1 MLLII
6 LVAVIIIGAIIAN
19 YKKIKAIVSS
29 VEAKAE
35 QVSEQVSETVSPVL
49 QDVEKVIE
57 QAAAIAPKNEA
68 IAKAK
73 IIYRDSVMP
82 LENWEIKNILS
93 TTHSNYCEQEFHLPS
108 LT

>member
-29 VEAKAE
+29 VEAK
-35 QVSEQVSETVSPVL
+35 VEQVSETVSPVL
-49 QDVEKVIE
+49 QDVEKMID
-57 QAAAIAPKNEA
+57 QAAAATPKNEV

-73 IIYRDSVMP
+73 
-82 LENWEIKNILS
+82 
-93 TTHSNYCEQEFHLPS
+93 TTTAQVKQALPKAKAPKKAK
-108 LT
+108 

>member
-29 VEAKAE
+29 AEAK
-35 QVSEQVSETVSPVL
+35 VEQVSETVSPVL
-49 QDVEKVIE
+49 QDVEKMID
-57 QAAAIAPKNEA
+57 QAAAAAPKNEV

-73 IIYRDSVMP
+73 KATAQV
-82 LENWEIKNILS
+82 K
-93 TTHSNYCEQEFHLPS
+93 QALPKAKAPKKAK
-108 LT
+108 